1 MRPFPQFL
9 KNQAIDVDD
18 SDDYGETT
26 KKRKVA
32 QREQQ
37 DAACQTVI
45 GLIQFP
51 QLYNISKSDAPNYVS
66 LRDAALF
73 VKQRP
78 KAQEAQQ

>member
-18 SDDYGETT
+18 FDDYGGAS
-26 KKRKVA
+26 KKQGVA
-32 QREQQ
+32 HREQQ

-45 GLIQFP
+45 GLIKFP
-51 QLYNISKSDAPNYVS
+51 KLYNISKSETPNYVS
-66 LRDAALF
+66 LREAVLF

-78 KAQEAQQ
+78 KAQEVQQ

>member
-9 KNQAIDVDD
+9 KNKAIDVDD
-18 SDDYGETT
+18 FDDYEETT

-51 QLYNISKSDAPNYVS
+51 KLYNISKSEAPNYVS
-66 LRDAALF
+66 LREAVLF

-78 KAQEAQQ
+78 KAQEVQQ

>member
-18 SDDYGETT
+18 FDDYGETT

-51 QLYNISKSDAPNYVS
+51 KLYNISKSVSPTYVCF
-66 LRDAALF
+66 REAMLF
-73 VKQRP
+73 VKRRP
-78 KAQEAQQ
+78 SAQEAQQ

>member
-1 MRPFPQFL
+1 MRPFPQLL
-9 KNQAIDVDD
+9 KNKAIDVDD

-26 KKRKVA
+26 KKQKVA

-45 GLIQFP
+45 GHTQFP
-51 QLYNISKSDAPNYVS
+51 KLYNISKSEAPNYVS
-66 LRDAALF
+66 LREAALF

-78 KAQEAQQ
+78 KSQEVRE

>member
-1 MRPFPQFL
+1 MRPFPKFL
-9 KNQAIDVDD
+9 KDKAIDLDD
-18 SDDYGETT
+18 FDDYGETA
-26 KKRKVA
+26 KKQKVA

-51 QLYNISKSDAPNYVS
+51 KLYNISKSDAPNHVS
-66 LRDAALF
+66 LREAALF

-78 KAQEAQQ
+78 KAQ

>member
-18 SDDYGETT
+18 FDDYGETT

-51 QLYNISKSDAPNYVS
+51 TVCNISKSEAPDYVS
-66 LRDAALF
+66 LSEAALF

-78 KAQEAQQ
+78 TAQ

>member
-18 SDDYGETT
+18 FDDYGETT

-51 QLYNISKSDAPNYVS
+51 KLYNISKNDAPNSVS
-66 LRDAALF
+66 FREAMLF

-78 KAQEAQQ
+78 KSQEAQE